1 MKPRDLPAGLAALG
15 ILSVLLAGG
24 MSGIDAGV
32 LVRRSLVSALLC
44 GVAGAV
50 AAAAWPR
57 PAPPGKETVA
67 PPKA

>member
-1 MKPRDLPAGLAALG
+1 MRPRDLPAGLAALG

-24 MSGIDAGV
+24 LRGVAAGV
-32 LVRRSLVSALLC
+32 LVRRSLASALLC
-44 GVAGAV
+44 GAAGAV

-57 PAPPGKETVA
+57 SAPPGKETVA